1 VSPNPL
7 HRNPSYEPLQN
18 PDRLIRNNELQY
30 VVWDSFSADR
40 SPFFARAVRR
50 FADRYNGRAVH
61 TETVTVK
68 SADGRNVER
77 PLITVYEVRPS

>member
-1 VSPNPL
+1 MSPNPL

-77 PLITVYEVRPS
+77 PLITVWEVHQ